1 MGRQTLKSEEGNNSK
16 ICGIY
21 ASPENVVGDEIKG
34 PLSRQIKFHAWPQG
48 REHFKIPP
56 FRSLILVPDRKEC
69 KIEISMGSKHSP
81 EWNADR
87 IGQIL
92 AVQLFQRR
100 LVIKRVYLRRRA
112 ALAKLGTTTSCLLRS
127 AIGSI
132 PLQLDQNQG
141 FCPYPMPWT
150 RKKPR
155 VPIHPE
161 ASW

>member
-21 ASPENVVGDEIKG
+21 ASPENVVGNEIKG

-56 FRSLILVPDRKEC
+56 FRSLLLVPDRKEC

-92 AVQLFQRR
+92 MPRKR
-100 LVIKRVYLRRRA
+100 LRFAKYGVTWSHFVYFFENVFYFDFA
-112 ALAKLGTTTSCLLRS
+112 GTKE
-127 AIGSI
+127 
-132 PLQLDQNQG
+132 N
-141 FCPYPMPWT
+141 F
-150 RKKPR
+150 
-155 VPIHPE
+155 
-161 ASW
+161 